1 MVQSGMDKR
10 VFQIQRMLANKLD
23 YYKKRGNRYM
33 KNNIQEIQ
41 ELYIDKEM
49 KKKKGKVE
57 DKEMILIKPYM
68 L

>member
-23 YYKKRGNRYM
+23 HYKKRGNRYM